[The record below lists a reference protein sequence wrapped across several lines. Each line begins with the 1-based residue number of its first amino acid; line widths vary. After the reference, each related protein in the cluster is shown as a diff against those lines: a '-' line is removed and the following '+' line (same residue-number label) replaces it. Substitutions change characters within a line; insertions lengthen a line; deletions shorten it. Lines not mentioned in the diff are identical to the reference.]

1 MVCSTKRNASYMYD
15 YFYQIETDFPEW
27 AAPSFGTYHLS
38 PLRAAKASLWTLA
51 VLPEPSLLAHRSS
64 VSRGTFK
71 QEKRSLT
78 ALNSWVW
85 TFKVGQNGM
94 LWRESLFTTCGC
106 GGSGCFIGF
115 PVLISENDICC
126 PFHVSKTSQL
136 FCLVSSFQKDGKS
149 IPNQRRTNMGGG
161 GGCSLLPPPPPPRVH
176 TPLIRIKGVRTGR
189 SRELPP
195 PPPII
200 CGGRAK

>member
-1 MVCSTKRNASYMYD
+1 MYD
-15 YFYQIETDFPEW
+15 YFFQIETDFPEW

-38 PLRAAKASLWTLA
+38 PLRAAKASLWTRA
-51 VLPEPSLLAHRSS
+51 VLPEPSLLEHRSS

-78 ALNSWVW
+78 ALKSWVC
-85 TFKVGQNGM
+85 TFKVGHNGM
-94 LWRESLFTTCGC
+94 LRRQSLFTTCGC
-106 GGSGCFIGF
+106 VGSGCFIGF
-115 PVLISENDICC
+115 AVLISGNDICC

-161 GGCSLLPPPPPPRVH
+161 GAVPCCLPPPPVFIH
-176 TPLIRIKGVRTGR
+176 LWLESKAYGQGGA
-189 SRELPP
+189 ENYP